1 MKKMI
6 STALILA
13 LVFSLCACGGTQT
26 EQNAQDKVYPIK
38 SESELMEEAVE
49 IDPII
54 FSTTGEENGLPGSIF
69 HFEGKV
75 KSSEEFNG
83 TSYLVI
89 TTDNGDLVLFS
100 PADVLGDAEY
110 FKPLLSEEDYT
121 MPQVGETAEFYAMYG
136 GFSGKLEMPTFYLGA
151 NEFLADQ
158 YRNNA
163 SETLE
168 ITLEEMVDLISP
180 AKEIKTFTTY
190 DTEEFTISKAG
201 TTSDGVVCFSL
212 PEKNELSVVYFL
224 SYAEASSAYHRTEA
238 KEAQKIL
245 EQYCSDNG
253 ISILSGNKQIDN
265 TMVYYVEA
273 EDCELAGNELPIT
286 LKEFR
291 ADNEFFSDVDRINK
305 YYGLLMT
312 CGYEELYLLLEEYL
326 AGDDITDVD
335 NLKELKTCISELIEL
350 MPSCVITE
358 DSIEGNAK
366 IQCKDALDISAKQ
379 CVIPILET
387 SKYTGAMIE
396 YKLGFQK
403 NDWLF
408 FDTITAVAGESK
420 NSCTYKSYEVN
431 SDVLS
436 GGKISEYIYTSGFN
450 LVFAEA
456 NEQNAGIIRFE
467 NTSTKE
473 VIDHEIT
480 EDELNAI
487 ETLEQIK
494 ALHDKLFYAA
504 KSWEQG

>member
-6 STALILA
+6 SAVLILA
-13 LVFSLCACGGTQT
+13 LVFSLCACG
-26 EQNAQDKVYPIK
+26 EAQ
-38 SESELMEEAVE
+38 
-49 IDPII
+49 
-54 FSTTGEENGLPGSIF
+54 
-69 HFEGKV
+69 
-75 KSSEEFNG
+75 
-83 TSYLVI
+83 
-89 TTDNGDLVLFS
+89 TDNRILEEKNQT
-100 PADVLGDAEY
+100 DAEVPEEVEN
-110 FKPLLSEEDYT
+110 KP
-121 MPQVGETAEFYAMYG
+121 
-136 GFSGKLEMPTFYLGA
+136 
-151 NEFLADQ
+151 
-158 YRNNA
+158 

-168 ITLEEMVDLISP
+168 ITLEKMVDLVST
-180 AKEIKTFTTY
+180 AKEIKNFTTY
-190 DTEEFTISKAG
+190 DAEEFTISKAG
-201 TTSDGVVCFSL
+201 TTSDGVVCFTL

-224 SYAEASSAYHRTEA
+224 SYAGSSSAYHRTEA

-245 EQYCSDNG
+245 EQYCADND

-291 ADNEFFSDVDRINK
+291 EDNEFFADDDRISK
-305 YYGLLMT
+305 YYGLLMN
-312 CGYEELYLLLEEYL
+312 CRYEELYSMLEEYL
-326 AGDDITDVD
+326 AGDDITGIDD
-335 NLKELKTCISELIEL
+335 IKELEACLSELIEL
-350 MPSCVITE
+350 ASSCVVTK

-366 IQCKDALDISAKQ
+366 IQYKDALDISAKQ

-436 GGKISEYIYTSGFN
+436 GGKISEYIYSSGFN

-456 NEQNAGIIRFE
+456 NEQNAGKIRFE

-473 VIDHEIT
+473 VLDHEIT
-480 EDELNAI
+480 AEELNAI
-487 ETLEQIK
+487 RTLEQIK
-494 ALHDKLFYAA
+494 TLHDKLFYAA
-504 KSWEQG
+504 KSWEDG